1 MIGFGLL
8 GATLSR
14 IIRKSEK
21 EEGQLTGLESF
32 FIVAGGVTAAFVVF
46 LGSYAMLGDQTSE
59 PNPYVVFVTCL
70 VGAVFSEDIW
80 TWAREKF
87 MPKKEEEAA
96 KLAKEKEAK
105 EKEAKEKEAKEK
117 EAKEKE
123 AKEKEAKEKEAKE
136 KEAKEKEAKEK
147 EAKEK
152 EAKEKEAKEKEAKEK
167 EAKEKTE
174 AVTDVVESR
183 KSAEVRPPVKP
194 TIPGSDAGSDPQPGS
209 AAAGD
214 PKSRRD
220 DWSRYM
226 P

>member
-14 IIRKSEK
+14 IIRKSEQ

-87 MPKKEEEAA
+87 MPKKDEEEKA
-96 KLAKEKEAK
+96 AKEKKAK
-105 EKEAKEKEAKEK
+105 EQAAQEQAAQEQAAKVQAAKEQAAKEQTA
-117 EAKEKE
+117 EAGVVKTPGDAE
-123 AKEKEAKEKEAKE
+123 ASPSEASLKPNAAKP
-136 KEAKEKEAKEK
+136 
-147 EAKEK
+147 
-152 EAKEKEAKEKEAKEK
+152 
-167 EAKEKTE
+167 
-174 AVTDVVESR
+174 AVPESADLR
-183 KSAEVRPPVKP
+183 G
-194 TIPGSDAGSDPQPGS
+194 TS
-209 AAAGD
+209 AAPAAAAAD
-214 PKSRRD
+214 SRSM
-220 DWSRYM
+220 WSWKF
-226 P
+226 